1 MRSTASLLV
10 LAGMMVVAGSTH
22 AQEKAAWPLPVV
34 TLPAE
39 LDRVLRDYEAAWKAG
54 DGVQLAKVFTED
66 GIILPSG
73 KLPQRGTAAIEASHT
88 QPGGDLQLVAFA
100 WATGDTVGYIVGG
113 YRYPTTTGPGGKY
126 VVTLRKGR
134 DGLWRI
140 AADIENASRK

>member
-1 MRSTASLLV
+1 MRCAATAVMLALLAIPSSGV
-10 LAGMMVVAGSTH
+10 

-34 TLPAE
+34 ALPAE
-39 LDRVLRDYEAAWKAG
+39 LDRVLRDYEVAWKAG
-54 DGVQLAKVFTED
+54 DGAKLAKVFTDD
-66 GIILPSG
+66 GIILPAG
-73 KLPQRGTAAIEASHT
+73 KLPERGTAAIRASHT

-134 DGLWRI
+134 DGMWKI
-140 AADIENASRK
+140 AADIENASGR